1 MEKFIYTILNPVAGN
16 SDPDAIEQLVAETFN
31 RPGEASYEIYQTT
44 GKDDMRSVVGQAV
57 EAGYQR
63 IVAAGGDGTVS
74 AVADALA
81 GTRVPMGIL
90 PVGTGNLLA
99 RDLQIPLE
107 LSEAAALL
115 ADPDATS
122 HSIDAMQVNGRTY
135 ISHISLGVYSQIIR
149 QTTPEQKRRF
159 GRMAYIWAA
168 LKEISRYPT
177 WRFELEVDGRLNL
190 YRASMIVI
198 ANVSSVGIPPL
209 QWGPDISPD
218 DGQIDICIIK
228 ARTAAAYFQLLW
240 RALQNQHDLDRR
252 HIEYLPA
259 GKGIELRT
267 NRDVPIRADG
277 EIIGKSAVSI
287 QVVPDVLK
295 IISPRHSPE

>member
-1 MEKFIYTILNPVAGN
+1 MK
-16 SDPDAIEQLVAETFN
+16 
-31 RPGEASYEIYQTT
+31 
-44 GKDDMRSVVGQAV
+44 SVVGQVV

-63 IVAAGGDGTVS
+63 IVAAGGEGTVS

-81 GTRVPMGIL
+81 GTQVPMGIL

-99 RDLQIPLE
+99 RDLQLPLE

-122 HSIDAMQVNGRTY
+122 RSIDAMQVNGRTY

-159 GRMAYIWAA
+159 GRIAYIWAA

-190 YRASMIVI
+190 CLMPR
-198 ANVSSVGIPPL
+198 L
-209 QWGPDISPD
+209 HDRDCQ
-218 DGQIDICIIK
+218 
-228 ARTAAAYFQLLW
+228 RQL
-240 RALQNQHDLDRR
+240 R
-252 HIEYLPA
+252 
-259 GKGIELRT
+259 
-267 NRDVPIRADG
+267 
-277 EIIGKSAVSI
+277 
-287 QVVPDVLK
+287 
-295 IISPRHSPE
+295 RHSPVAVGAGYIPR